1 MKRSRRKEIKTMTSK
16 NKQEKS
22 KMMVR
27 IICIVLAVV
36 LVASTLLAALGIFG

>member
-1 MKRSRRKEIKTMTSK
+1 MASK
-16 NKQEKS
+16 NQKDKS

-27 IICIVLAVV
+27 VLCIVLAVV

>member
-1 MKRSRRKEIKTMTSK
+1 MTSK
-16 NKQEKS
+16 NKQEQS
-22 KMMVR
+22 KMLVR